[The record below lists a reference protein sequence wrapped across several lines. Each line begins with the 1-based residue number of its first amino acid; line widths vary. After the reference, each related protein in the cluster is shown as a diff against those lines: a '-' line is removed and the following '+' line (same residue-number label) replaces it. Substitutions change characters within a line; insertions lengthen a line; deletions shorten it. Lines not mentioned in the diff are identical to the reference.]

1 MNITDI
7 LRKLKFDESKKSLI
21 INAPVEYERL
31 MSGINFDKE
40 RNPSNTATYDFVQ
53 VFATSQSEL
62 ENIVAQVFSSAKY
75 DCLFWICY
83 PKGGGK
89 IKSDIKRETAWKA
102 FEIAHLRPVSQIA
115 IDETWSALRGRP
127 FEKVG
132 NHLSH

>member
-1 MNITDI
+1 MNITDV

-21 INAPVEYERL
+21 INAPAEYENL
-31 MSGINFDKE
+31 LSSVNFDKE
-40 RNPSNTATYDFVQ
+40 CNSSHIATYDFIQ
-53 VFATSQSEL
+53 IFATSQLEL
-62 ENIVAQVFSSAKY
+62 ENIVTQVFLSGKY
-75 DCLFWICY
+75 DSLFWICY

-102 FEIAHLRPVSQIA
+102 FEIANLRPVSQIA

-132 NHLSH
+132 K